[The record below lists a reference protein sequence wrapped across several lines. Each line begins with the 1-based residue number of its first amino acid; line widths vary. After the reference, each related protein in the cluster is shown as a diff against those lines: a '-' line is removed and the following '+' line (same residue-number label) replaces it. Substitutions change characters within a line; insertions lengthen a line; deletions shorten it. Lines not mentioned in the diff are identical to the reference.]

1 VTVKIILGISL
12 AVNLWFVSNI
22 IRLEKFHYS
31 TQVGLCSDQTII
43 KEGKVLRLYDERIMY
58 SCLSQKQPRTSE
70 LWNLIYGLK
79 LL

>member
-1 VTVKIILGISL
+1 MTLKIIL
-12 AVNLWFVSNI
+12 AVSIGANLWFASNI

-31 TQVGLCSDQTII
+31 TQVGLCSEYTIM
-43 KEGKVLRLYDERIMY
+43 KDGKVLRSYDERTMY

-70 LWNLIYGLK
+70 LWNLVYGLK